1 MCMLF
6 KVDWIGCIGVVGQG
20 HSFQSASVNGIGF
33 CRKTCLLEIF
43 LKLSQGNTKGIS
55 SRGSSLLDQI
65 VENSIRPLCHCSQN
79 NLGSIDYCIVCL
91 LTRSTGVVLEDR
103 ALKQCSPEHHLLA
116 FSLSPQKN
124 LMQSRH
130 SPGFNLTNVKTICSD
145 CVWII

>member
-103 ALKQCSPEHHLLA
+103 ALSVPPNTICQPSAFHPKKTSCSPDTPP
-116 FSLSPQKN
+116 S
-124 LMQSRH
+124 
-130 SPGFNLTNVKTICSD
+130 FNLTNVKTICSD